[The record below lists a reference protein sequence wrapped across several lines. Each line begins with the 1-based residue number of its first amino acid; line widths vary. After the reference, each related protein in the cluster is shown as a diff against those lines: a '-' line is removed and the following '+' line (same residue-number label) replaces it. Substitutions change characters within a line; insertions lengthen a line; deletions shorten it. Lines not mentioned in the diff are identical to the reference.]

1 MSTKATL
8 PKLQRKQWPG
18 PQGINPKHSL
28 FRLSGTC
35 GLIQLPEMPQP
46 HPRTTHSQGPH
57 VTVFINYQLHFSPQD
72 CKQDGE
78 LESDQRGKGG
88 CVRKEEK
95 KRKHKGKERGTMNEN
110 AVRQKERTNMGEQE
124 VEVTFFL

>member
-1 MSTKATL
+1 
-8 PKLQRKQWPG
+8 
-18 PQGINPKHSL
+18 
-28 FRLSGTC
+28 
-35 GLIQLPEMPQP
+35 MPQP
-46 HPRTTHSQGPH
+46 RPRTTHSQGPH

-95 KRKHKGKERGTMNEN
+95 KRKHKGKERGRMNEN